1 MLALVFDTET
11 TGLANYQKPNLD
23 PKQPNL
29 VQLAAI
35 LGDPVTGRIYGRMD
49 SMIIPEMDGY
59 SWTIP
64 EKATDI
70 HGITTNDAYK
80 YGVYMPA
87 LIETFLDMA
96 DAADIIVAHNISFD
110 LKIIQIACARIQE
123 YADLGKKKGLQFAD
137 PLSDSNLYCT
147 LKAAKA
153 DPKIA
158 NTSSRGTNLGN
169 LHKQLLGYEFE
180 DAHLAYN
187 DTEALWRIFCEM
199 NRRADEAHAAK
210 KAATGA

>member
-23 PKQPNL
+23 PKQPHL
-29 VQLAAI
+29 VQIAAI
-35 LGDPVTGRIYGRMD
+35 LGDPDTGRIYGRID

-59 SWTIP
+59 TWTIP
-64 EKATDI
+64 EKATEI

-87 LIETFLDMA
+87 VIETFLDMVE
-96 DAADIIVAHNISFD
+96 AADVLVAHNIAFD
-110 LKIIQIACARIQE
+110 AKIIEIACARIRE
-123 YADLGKKKGLQFAD
+123 YSGLSKKHGLQFAD
-137 PLSDSNLYCT
+137 PLGDANLFCT

-158 NTSSRGTNLGN
+158 NTSSRGTNLTN

-187 DTEALWRIFCEM
+187 DTEALWRVFCEM
-199 NRRADEAHAAK
+199 NKRAAEAHAAK
-210 KAATGA
+210 AAAGA